1 MNFCRIGVFASKTRS
16 GCRALLPL
24 LLCGCIVIASGFGSP
39 AAQAQT
45 KGKKHTL
52 KAAEPEMSAA
62 YNVPPLVDA
71 LIEPVSAP
79 PKTPPVI
86 LLYNPARRSELS
98 IFTGPALRFVQSAR
112 SHRPKFDGLSAR
124 EKIHFLERYV
134 FAICNSRLVNGMDLV
149 FKLETGSENFCGYSP
164 GMLNCYADEE
174 CDEAKRTETAQ
185 YVQGTLEKYDR
196 FVDWAERRRWQY
208 RGDAL
213 KVGFYTR
220 NTLTKSGMICA
231 TLKLVND
238 NDEAVLVRLKS
249 SLRTVD
255 GRLQTV
261 FSKPYYVG
269 PRASLPNL
277 SDEDLFSKDTELRMR
292 QLTADAQ
299 AVAKRMSVVDIQAY
313 TGTHERWNCFPS
325 PGPDAQQPRF
335 QQLHIEFPG

>member
-52 KAAEPEMSAA
+52 KAAEP
-62 YNVPPLVDA
+62 
-71 LIEPVSAP
+71 
-79 PKTPPVI
+79 
-86 LLYNPARRSELS
+86 
-98 IFTGPALRFVQSAR
+98 LRFVQSAR

-292 QLTADAQ
+292 QLERMNAGTAFLPPGRMPSSHAFSSFISSFPDNSVAALKARQ
-299 AVAKRMSVVDIQAY
+299 AGAL
-313 TGTHERWNCFPS
+313 G
-325 PGPDAQQPRF
+325 
-335 QQLHIEFPG
+335 